1 MHEYQDWTAGLVTL
15 ATSIIIL
22 SQEDG
27 GFGEDQFN
35 NLMPASLEA
44 EVEAGKQREHVW
56 NPFRN
61 LWVSSP

>member
-1 MHEYQDWTAGLVTL
+1 MHEFRDWTAGLVTL
-15 ATSIIIL
+15 ATSIIRP
-22 SQEDG
+22 SQEDE

-44 EVEAGKQREHVW
+44 EAEAGKQRERVW

-61 LWVSSP
+61 LGASSP